1 MTTRKENRKRR
12 QKQFKK
18 DLIDQFLA
26 TSDLEEQSK
35 QPDLEL
41 KAEYF
46 QLSVML
52 SIPPT
57 HILNRYYVHDSQGN
71 CYGQFMTH
79 KPDGDNWQNP
89 ANCFANVIMQRKY
102 KDNLHRVEVTSC
114 GFVGEKKCWGQ
125 KGC

>member
-71 CYGQFMTH
+71 FQTTLYLQLLLDGQDL
-79 KPDGDNWQNP
+79 KVDLSD
-89 ANCFANVIMQRKY
+89 
-102 KDNLHRVEVTSC
+102 
-114 GFVGEKKCWGQ
+114 
-125 KGC
+125 